1 MKRILLYLFITS
13 LITSCTSSLEYLQ
26 SGHYDAA
33 IEKSRRKIIRK
44 PKDKEILVLEE
55 AYRRINNQ
63 DKERIEFLK
72 KEGHPG
78 NWESIF
84 DIYSGMSSR
93 QEFIRPLLP
102 LHIKSKNRDA
112 VFEILNYD
120 NEIINAKQKAA
131 EYFYA
136 RATVSLEKG
145 DKQSARSAYSDLMRV
160 KHYYSNYKDV
170 DALLQKSKAMGM
182 SYVVFKMVNKTPFP
196 LPPDFEE
203 ELTKITLAEY
213 NNNWVNYDVKPNP
226 NIKYDYTIMVNMKN
240 IDVSPD
246 LVKEVYFEDK
256 KEVPDGYS
264 YVLDARGNVKKDT
277 SGNDIKTP
285 KYKTIRCRVIE
296 TMQNKNATING
307 SIDFIDNKTGQLI
320 KTDPITAQQFFEHHS
335 AIAIG
340 DLAALQPVNFDKL
353 NYKPIP
359 FPQGGDM
366 VLAAGQTLKGM
377 VKNIICNNTGQF
389 Y

>member
-1 MKRILLYLFITS
+1 
-13 LITSCTSSLEYLQ
+13 LEYLQ
-26 SGHYDAA
+26 SGHYDSA

-72 KEGHPG
+72 KEGLPG
-78 NWESIF
+78 SWESIF
-84 DIYSGMSSR
+84 DIYSDMSSR
-93 QEFIRPLLP
+93 QAFIRPLLP

-112 VFEILNYD
+112 VFEMLNYD

-136 RATVSLEKG
+136 HGTMLLEKG
-145 DKQSARSAYSDLMRV
+145 DKQSARHAYSDLMRV
-160 KHYYSNYKDV
+160 KHYYTNYKDV
-170 DALLQKSKAMGM
+170 DAQIQKSKALGM

-196 LPPDFEE
+196 LPTNFEE
-203 ELTKITLAEY
+203 ELTKITLSEY
-213 NNNWVNYDVKPNP
+213 NNNWVTYDVKQNP
-226 NIKYDYTIMVNMKN
+226 TIKYDYTIMVNMKT

-256 KEVPDGYS
+256 KDVPDGYS

-277 SGNDIKTP
+277 SGNDIKIP
-285 KYKTIRCRVIE
+285 KYKTISCRIVE

-307 SIDFIDNKTGQLI
+307 SIDFINNGTGQLI

-335 AIAIG
+335 ALAYG
-340 DLAALQPVNFDKL
+340 DLAALQPGNFDKL
-353 NYKPIP
+353 NYKPMP
-359 FPQGGDM
+359 FPPGGDM

-377 VKNIICNNTGQF
+377 VKNIICNNTGLI